1 MKVRLLHTTG
11 NGKFDEIVWDKPTPS
26 ENEIEVKAVLTGICR
41 SDIDMMEGNFGPLP
55 LSMQGHEGLGQVTKV
70 GSNLTGVKIGDY
82 VATRGEP
89 AYADFYN
96 VRENEYVVVP
106 YADPKY
112 ILEPVACGINVVVQ
126 PYDQIIL
133 RSGNHKRCL
142 ILGSGFLSWIV
153 YNTLKILDIKFMD
166 IDVVGNHNKELWGD
180 VLSETYQGTYDV
192 VIDLS
197 SRTNILEDIDYSNEA
212 LLIFGVQKN
221 ISTDFG
227 NLLWKACTVVFPS
240 PRAEKFITSM
250 VYAEKWITLNKITI
264 DNFWSKSYNRDTE
277 WIQAFEDSLNRPE
290 HYNRGYIK
298 WN

>member
-142 ILGSGFLSWIV
+142 ILGSGFF
-153 YNTLKILDIKFMD
+153 ILDC
-166 IDVVGNHNKELWGD
+166 L
-180 VLSETYQGTYDV
+180 
-192 VIDLS
+192 
-197 SRTNILEDIDYSNEA
+197 
-212 LLIFGVQKN
+212 
-221 ISTDFG
+221 
-227 NLLWKACTVVFPS
+227 
-240 PRAEKFITSM
+240 
-250 VYAEKWITLNKITI
+250 
-264 DNFWSKSYNRDTE
+264 
-277 WIQAFEDSLNRPE
+277 
-290 HYNRGYIK
+290 
-298 WN
+298 